1 MNIGSRIEKRLR
13 ELGWQQVD
21 LLQRVPDLRAGTL
34 SAIIQRDSIR
44 SVYSEAIAEA
54 LGVTHA
60 WLVTGKSPKER
71 TITDDNVERLAR
83 QPARAIPIIDWV
95 QAGQLSEM
103 TSPYSPTTPD
113 GIEWVG
119 DDFGPRAIALR
130 IRGNSMEPEFHEGDR
145 IIVDPDV
152 RAQPGDFVVA
162 GNNQHEATFKKYRP
176 RGIDE
181 QGREMFELV
190 PLNDDY
196 PVLRSDREP
205 LVLLGTMIEHRRR
218 RRR

>member
-1 MNIGSRIEKRLR
+1 MNIGNRIEKRLR
-13 ELGWQQVD
+13 EFGWQQVD
-21 LLQRVPDLRAGTL
+21 LLQRIPDLRAGTL
-34 SAIIQRDSIR
+34 SAIIQRDSVR
-44 SVYSEAIAEA
+44 TVYSEAIAEA
-54 LGVTHA
+54 LGVTHS
-60 WLVTGKSPKER
+60 WLVTGRSPKER
-71 TITDDNVERLAR
+71 ASPDDNVEHLAR
-83 QPARAIPIIDWV
+83 QPARAIPVIDWV
-95 QAGQLSEM
+95 QAGQMSEM

-113 GIEWVG
+113 GVEWVG

-145 IIVDPDV
+145 IIVDPEV

-162 GNNQHEATFKKYRP
+162 GNNHHEATFKKYRP

-181 QGREMFELV
+181 QGREVFELV

>member
-71 TITDDNVERLAR
+71 TSTDDNVERLAR

>member
-34 SAIIQRDSIR
+34 SAIIQRDSVR

-60 WLVTGKSPKER
+60 WLVTGRSPKER
-71 TITDDNVERLAR
+71 TGMDDNVERLAR
-83 QPARAIPIIDWV
+83 QPARAIPVIDWV

-181 QGREMFELV
+181 RGREVFELV

-205 LVLLGTMIEHRRR
+205 LVLLGTMIEHRSRR
-218 RRR
+218 RR